1 MKLVD
6 IIVYMQKNSINSLNV
21 IDCSGDELDNIF
33 IPLQRVFSQSGINQQ
48 RLLSISHVWYS
59 KERREVSCIF
69 IFTNYMIGNNKVR
82 EEIAKNLC
90 MLSYSVFSDCIN
102 AIESYPSPD
111 YGIAIRLSIYESE
124 VLA

>member
-33 IPLQRVFSQSGINQQ
+33 IPLQRGFSQSGINQQ
-48 RLLSISHVWYS
+48 RLLSISHVWHS

-69 IFTNYMIGNNKVR
+69 IFTNHMIGNNKVR
-82 EEIAKNLC
+82 EEITKNLC
-90 MLSYSVFSDCIN
+90 MLSYYVFPDCIS

-111 YGIAIRLSIYESE
+111 YGITIRLSIYESE